1 MADTL
6 NATARDQLGTRNSRR
21 LRRAGQIPAVL
32 YGHGQESLSLTI
44 SGGDLHAAIRHGAKL
59 VDIAGAAND
68 SALISEIQ
76 WDALGSEILHL
87 DLIRVSKDEAVSV
100 NVAIELRGEAPG
112 TNEGGVLDHV
122 LHQVEIE
129 CRADSIPDRLAISV
143 NNLHV
148 GDTLTV
154 GDLELPDGAK
164 LNAEPDAIVAQC
176 NEAVEQPDEDEAIPG
191 AGAIEPEVI
200 GKKEEE
206 GEGDD

>member
-1 MADTL
+1 
-6 NATARDQLGTRNSRR
+6 
-21 LRRAGQIPAVL
+21 
-32 YGHGQESLSLTI
+32 
-44 SGGDLHAAIRHGAKL
+44 